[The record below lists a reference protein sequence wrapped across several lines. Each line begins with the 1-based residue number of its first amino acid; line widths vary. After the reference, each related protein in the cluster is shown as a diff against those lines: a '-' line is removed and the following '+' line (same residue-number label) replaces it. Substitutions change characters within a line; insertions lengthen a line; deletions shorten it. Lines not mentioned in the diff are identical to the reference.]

1 MAGKRKPGSMVVTE
15 LRPKRVVAPPAL
27 KAPKPW
33 LHDLLTALEMA
44 EQERAALHATIQRL
58 GGEQCDSPQCLTT
71 YRQIRVCIESLRFKL
86 GIPPS

>member
-1 MAGKRKPGSMVVTE
+1 MPKRQPGSMVGTE
-15 LRPKRVVAPPAL
+15 LRPKRVPAPPTL
-27 KAPKPW
+27 KASKPW

-58 GGEQCDSPQCLTT
+58 GGEKCDSPQCIPT

-86 GIPPS
+86 GISPS